1 MAGPEMQPARI
12 YRRCQGPRSQEGLN
26 RELDNFPMTEWFSAI
41 PAVRLVL
48 LAQEGNPDSPS
59 LVDLPWIPFA
69 IIGVM
74 FYFLLIRPE
83 RKKRKD
89 LTNLLDSLK
98 KNDRIITIG
107 GIHGVV
113 VNVAKDSDEV
123 TIRVDE
129 GTNTKLRVSRSA
141 ISRVVGDEKPAD
153 QDSAS

>member
-1 MAGPEMQPARI
+1 
-12 YRRCQGPRSQEGLN
+12 
-26 RELDNFPMTEWFSAI
+26 MTEWFSAN
-41 PAVRLVL
+41 PAARFVL
-48 LAQEGNPDSPS
+48 LAQENGDPASPT
-59 LVDLPWIPFA
+59 LWDLPWIPFA

-83 RKKRKD
+83 RKKRQD

-98 KNDRIITIG
+98 KNDRIVTIG

-141 ISRVVGDEKPAD
+141 ISRVIGDEKSTD
-153 QDSAS
+153 QDAAS

>member
-1 MAGPEMQPARI
+1 
-12 YRRCQGPRSQEGLN
+12 
-26 RELDNFPMTEWFSAI
+26 MTEWFSAI
-41 PAVRLVL
+41 PFTELVL
-48 LAQEGNPDSPS
+48 LAQEKPPASPLS
-59 LVDLPWIPFA
+59 QLPWIPFA

-89 LTNLLDSLK
+89 LTNLLGNLK
-98 KNDRIITIG
+98 KNDRIVTIG

-113 VNVAKDSDEV
+113 INVVSESDEV

-141 ISRVVGDEKPAD
+141 ISRVVGDEKSTDPE
-153 QDSAS
+153 SAS